1 MAEATIPQEERI
13 SRPEATR
20 VERGIALFRERGDE
34 IETTGRGWYRVP
46 GCSGGTYTV
55 YLAVLGG
62 EECCDCPDFGHR
74 EEVAVCKHIVAA
86 TIYRAQGAAER
97 RRDAEARSERRT
109 SGRVALAGL
118 ERMGA

>member
-1 MAEATIPQEERI
+1 MAEATIPQEGRI
-13 SRPEATR
+13 SRPKTAR

-34 IETTGRGWYRVP
+34 IEQMGRGWYRVP

-74 EEVAVCKHIVAA
+74 EQVCKHVYAA
-86 TIYRAQGAAER
+86 TMHRAQGGASRRCDGKALREER
-97 RRDAEARSERRT
+97 RDKAR
-109 SGRVALAGL
+109 VVLAGL

>member
-1 MAEATIPQEERI
+1 M
-13 SRPEATR
+13 
-20 VERGIALFRERGDE
+20 
-34 IETTGRGWYRVP
+34 GRGWYRVP

-74 EEVAVCKHIVAA
+74 EDVAICKHIVAA
-86 TIYRAQGAAER
+86 TMHRAQGAVMR
-97 RRDAEARSERRT
+97 RHDAEARRERRT
-109 SGRVALAGL
+109 NGRVALAGL